1 MDTTPNSDVT
11 PNPMVP
17 EPVVATLKLPEFWQS
32 DSELWFLSVEP
43 LFRRHRLTSQTAR
56 YGYVIGA
63 LPPAVIAIVRDILR
77 SPPPDTL
84 YDTLKT
90 ELIRRTTES
99 EQRRLQQLLTAEEL
113 GDRKPT
119 ELLRRMRHLI
129 GDRSAALDAY
139 ILRELFLQRLPHQVR
154 MILSVSSTET
164 LDSLAQ
170 MADKIMDVGTP
181 AISGIERQRDSSPFA
196 PVRDDRLDRLLQAN
210 EELNCKVDQ
219 LAAELSS
226 LKADHRGSASRQRH
240 QSRDR
245 SPSLPRSVCWYHR
258 RYGARARQCNQPCQ
272 FAGNARATH

>member
-1 MDTTPNSDVT
+1 MDTTPNSDAT
-11 PNPMVP
+11 PNPTVP
-17 EPVVATLKLPEFWQS
+17 DPVVATLKIPEFWQA

-43 LFRRHRLTSQTAR
+43 LFRRHRVTSQSAR
-56 YGYVIGA
+56 YDYVIGA

-77 SPPPDTL
+77 SPPPDNP
-84 YDTLKT
+84 YDTLKA

-129 GDRSAALDAY
+129 GDNPAALDAS
-139 ILRELFLQRLPHQVR
+139 ILRELFLQRLPQQVR

-170 MADKIMDVGTP
+170 MADKIMDVGAP
-181 AISGIERQRDSSPFA
+181 SISAIERRDSSHFA

-210 EELNCKVDQ
+210 EELNRKMDQ
-219 LAAELSS
+219 LAAELSL
-226 LKADHRGSASRQRH
+226 LKADHRRNTSRQRR

-245 SPSLPRSVCWYHR
+245 SPSLPRSVCWYHH
-258 RYGARARQCNQPCQ
+258 RYGARARQCHQPCQ
-272 FAGNARATH
+272 FAGNARAMH